1 MERLDL
7 DRNGEIS
14 DQELFKALSSVN
26 TSDLSNLAKEAADI
40 ALKKIAAGSE
50 NYSNMREYVNVLMR
64 NFDYDNDGQV
74 TFNELCDGI
83 KKLNIYLTLKER

>member
-26 TSDLSNLAKEAADI
+26 TSDLSNLAKEAADV

>member
-64 NFDYDNDGQV
+64 NFDYDNDGKV